1 MRAFCL
7 TLLLLCTL
15 FFTPLF
21 AQLSFGVKGGL
32 NYDSFGDFTP
42 TDVSL
47 PNPQVDASTGFHLG
61 VFTNIDLLTF
71 YVRHE
76 LQYSKSESS
85 LGAGSLTLNKLEAPV
100 LLG

>member
-7 TLLLLCTL
+7 PPPTLYTV
-15 FFTPLF
+15 FHSSF
-21 AQLSFGVKGGL
+21 AQLSFGVRGL

-61 VFTNIDLLTF
+61 VFTNIDLQHFTF
-71 YVRHE
+71 APNYNTV
-76 LQYSKSESS
+76 KVKAV
-85 LGAGSLTLNKLEAPV
+85 LGGSLT
-100 LLG
+100 